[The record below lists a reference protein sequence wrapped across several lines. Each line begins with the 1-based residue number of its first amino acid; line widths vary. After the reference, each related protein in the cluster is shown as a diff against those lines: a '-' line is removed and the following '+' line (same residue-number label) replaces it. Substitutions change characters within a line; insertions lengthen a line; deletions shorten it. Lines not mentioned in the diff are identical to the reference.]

1 MTDKQASQLGRLLAH
16 ARRNRGLSLRAVAA
30 LADIAYPWLSRIE
43 RGEFND
49 PAPERLT
56 RVIDALG
63 IDPERVNRI
72 THGHVSSS
80 LPGIQTY
87 FRAKF
92 DLSPEE
98 IEIIERTVRE
108 IQRKHE
114 DQ

>member
-43 RGEFND
+43 RGDFND